1 MQASFKFKTTLK
13 VSAVFFS
20 ALLAAFS
27 VSASDYK
34 LAPYKISY
42 LLERGDITVGIGD
55 FELKT
60 DGDNYLYSS
69 AARAKGFLA
78 KIILGDKVITEY
90 SAGTITDGIPRPRSY
105 RYNQGE
111 DDKRNQIIDFNWL
124 TNQAEASYK
133 FKTEQVPLI
142 GEVHDK
148 LSMQLAAMQA
158 VAKGAEAGEL
168 EFKVVDRRDLD
179 TYNFSVVGKQPV
191 KVNGTSYS
199 AVVLKRQ
206 ASDREATFWVAPQLG
221 YAIVKF
227 EQKKEDDPVI
237 RLTMRSIEGTPLVK
251 R

>member
-1 MQASFKFKTTLK
+1 MQASFSYRTTLK

-20 ALLAAFS
+20 ALLATFS

-34 LAPYKISY
+34 LSPYKISY

-60 DGDNYLYSS
+60 DGDNYLYNS

-90 SAGTITDGIPRPRSY
+90 SAGKIIDGVPRPRSY

-111 DDKRNQIIDFNWL
+111 DDKRNQVIDFDWQ
-124 TNQAEASYK
+124 TSQATASYK
-133 FKTEQVPLI
+133 FKTEQVPLT

-148 LSMQLAAMQA
+148 LSMQLAAMRA
-158 VAKGAEAGEL
+158 VAKGTEAGEL
-168 EFKVVDRRDLD
+168 EFQVVDRRDLD
-179 TYNFSVVGKQPV
+179 RYNFNVIGKQPL
-191 KVNGTSYS
+191 KVDGTTYS
-199 AVVLKRQ
+199 TVVLKRQ

-227 EQKKEDDPVI
+227 EQQKEDDPVI
-237 RLTMRSIEGTPLVK
+237 RLTMRSIEGKPLVRK
-251 R
+251 